1 MTFEVRGNYHDVLG
15 VEMHPWSRSVQS
27 VQESHTLYIPKQ
39 KIIIYF
45 TNFVYQRKII
55 YLGHINGKFESQCTV
70 QHNVAPLMEILVEGS
85 QWHELCDNNQI
96 WWGGAAANDWHNIG
110 IGEDPENI

>member
-1 MTFEVRGNYHDVLG
+1 MMKFSFFLESESSISQVDSSADLIVRDSINHDVLG
-15 VEMHPWSRSVQS
+15 VEMHPRSRSVQS
-27 VQESHTLYIPKQ
+27 VQESHTLS
-39 KIIIYF
+39 
-45 TNFVYQRKII
+45 
-55 YLGHINGKFESQCTV
+55 HINGKFESQSTV
-70 QHNVAPLMEILVEGS
+70 QHNVAPLMQILIQGS